1 MRIEEVERE
10 LRNCY
15 QEIEYLQ
22 DQLNLQ
28 NVEANFMAEQ
38 VQSLELKLAGAEKLN
53 DKLKIVSNEL
63 VQADSQCLRLMREL
77 KNTKE
82 ELIKSDLQRENHEA
96 VILDLQCEI
105 ESLKLEITA
114 LEQRYVE
121 DERLGQQLAEE
132 KTRTDECFVTLQIQ
146 LKEKQHVIS
155 CLEDENTAL
164 RERMILFHEHANQSP
179 NDVKLDKYLSPSSG
193 NVVPSIAKQT
203 ATSQDEIVKDEIE
216 KMAKQ
221 IHESGLLVKQLKEEL
236 KEVKLK
242 ANEEA
247 EDLTQEMAE
256 LRYQFTV
263 MLEEESKRRAFVEE
277 ASIRRVEDLEL
288 QVQNEQERSATAM
301 RRFQEVN
308 ELAKK
313 QSTEISKLKRALEK
327 LHLLPKPC
335 QGNKPCFCGYC
346 KIDPI
351 VSGIETSNNVGDLDV
366 ICAKKVHH
374 EISTEAEKISS
385 GQY

>member
-1 MRIEEVERE
+1 
-10 LRNCY
+10 
-15 QEIEYLQ
+15 
-22 DQLNLQ
+22 
-28 NVEANFMAEQ
+28 MAEQ
-38 VQSLELKLAGAEKLN
+38 VQSLELKLAGAEKLD

-82 ELIKSDLQRENHEA
+82 ELIMSDLQRENHEA

-121 DERLGQQLAEE
+121 AERLGQQLAEE
-132 KTRTDECFVTLQIQ
+132 KARMDECFVTLQNQ

-155 CLEDENTAL
+155 YLEDENTVL
-164 RERMILFHEHANQSP
+164 RERMTLFHENANQSP
-179 NDVKLDKYLSPSSG
+179 NDVELDKYLSPSSG
-193 NVVPSIAKQT
+193 TVVPSMAKLT
-203 ATSQDEIVKDEIE
+203 ATSQDEIVTDEIE

-327 LHLLPKPC
+327 LHL
-335 QGNKPCFCGYC
+335 
-346 KIDPI
+346 
-351 VSGIETSNNVGDLDV
+351 
-366 ICAKKVHH
+366 
-374 EISTEAEKISS
+374 EKF
-385 GQY
+385 

>member
-1 MRIEEVERE
+1 
-10 LRNCY
+10 
-15 QEIEYLQ
+15 
-22 DQLNLQ
+22 
-28 NVEANFMAEQ
+28 MAEQ

-179 NDVKLDKYLSPSSG
+179 NDVKLDKYLRYYSKIMTQMLLPGDLDEALVQSTWKHVRGVVACTAYYASVCAMHVLRRLGMGIFQHCLPSSG

-313 QSTEISKLKRALEK
+313 QSTEISKLKRALE
-327 LHLLPKPC
+327 
-335 QGNKPCFCGYC
+335 
-346 KIDPI
+346 
-351 VSGIETSNNVGDLDV
+351 V
-366 ICAKKVHH
+366 
-374 EISTEAEKISS
+374 
-385 GQY
+385 